1 MQQRRATIRGAA
13 ATRGLRVA
21 LIATL
26 LGGLFGIPATGAFA
40 ATGDEPTATPAATE
54 TSDATESTT
63 APEETSTTEPTETTP
78 AEDDT
83 ASTDATTES
92 NNAVTPNAIVSP
104 MAVPTLECGD
114 GYFYSVLSNGTVRK
128 INANTSP
135 ATVTSEGRWG
145 TNNSR
150 VNGIGIGANG
160 ETMYAYE
167 RSSTNNARD
176 IVRMLRWT
184 SESGTWESIPNSA
197 NSATGSE
204 NSLVAGAVDLNTGM
218 YVYGSYET
226 QGNQVYLRLYVY
238 NPTTNQHINIGRAG
252 VGPTWSNSY
261 SGYNGDIAFDAS
273 GNLYSVRA
281 SFVADNGNIQLSIGS
296 ISASDIEA
304 AINAGSS
311 NRNIS
316 ATYTTTRTINNA
328 PSGVNGIAFLQD
340 GTVVLGDGSSA
351 YQYDPTTWNRIRTI
365 TTDLGSGNST
375 STDLASCA
383 SPATVT
389 LLKDVAGRSDSSDQ
403 FNLTLRDSS
412 QTGSVISTAP
422 TTGSATG
429 IQDVQVGPFPVQTG
443 QVVAISES
451 MASGSAST
459 LADYTSSY
467 QCVDET
473 GATLASGNAS
483 QGTVTIPNR
492 GGAAVVCTITNKPLV
507 AAIKVTKTVQDS
519 NGENDSLASGWA
531 MTVSPTT
538 GTLTPTA
545 TTQNTNSSGETNWK
559 LRLGSATATST
570 ITVTETQQD
579 GYVFVSGQCVIT
591 SLDGTKSQPIVF
603 DAESGTVPG
612 VKAGDSV
619 ECGFVNKEQPTELT
633 IVKDFDLQYGAPAV
647 ENDWTFTAAPTSGA
661 TLNYTSGE
669 KKEVAAG
676 TYAITELFRGGD
688 ASASGYELTSMTCEV
703 DGTSMT
709 ITDGN
714 VTVPENKAVTC
725 TLVNTDKPG
734 SVVWTKV
741 DGNDNELGGS
751 EWTLTGPD
759 GAVTT
764 ITDCDAADA
773 SECAGPDRD
782 PAPGK
787 FSLQSLSWGTYTLVE
802 SAAPAGYL
810 LDETEHTIVIGN
822 GDGEQLEYDLGAITN
837 DPRDGLEIPL
847 TGGLGQDAFLFG
859 GGGLLLLVGLVF
871 GIRALRRRATS

>member
-1 MQQRRATIRGAA
+1 MQQRRAMIRRGT
-13 ATRGLRVA
+13 ATRGVRVA
-21 LIATL
+21 LIAAL
-26 LGGLFGIPATGAFA
+26 LGGLVGMPATGAFA
-40 ATGDEPTATPAATE
+40 ATGDEPTATPTASETADASTE
-54 TSDATESTT
+54 ATESTT
-63 APEETSTTEPTETTP
+63 APTETAG
-78 AEDDT
+78 AEDDA

-92 NNAVTPNAIVSP
+92 YNAVTPNAIISP
-104 MAVPTLECGD
+104 MAVPTLQCGD
-114 GYFYSVLSNGTVRK
+114 GYFYSVRNDGTVRK
-128 INANTSP
+128 INAETGTAS
-135 ATVTSEGRWG
+135 TEGSWTGRSE
-145 TNNSR
+145 
-150 VNGIGIGANG
+150 VNGLGIGANG
-160 ETMYAYE
+160 ETMYAYQ
-167 RSSTNNARD
+167 RSGNNVQNIST
-176 IVRMLRWT
+176 MLRWT
-184 SESGTWESIPNSA
+184 AASGQWEAIPGSA
-197 NSATGSE
+197 NSIGGS
-204 NSLVAGAVDLNTGM
+204 NGLVAGAVDLNTGL
-218 YVYGSYET
+218 YVYGAYST
-226 QGNQVYLRLYVY
+226 QSGTVYLNLYVY
-238 NPTTNQHINIGRAG
+238 NPASNQHTYIGRAN
-252 VGPTWSNSY
+252 VGDTWGGNY
-261 SGYNGDIAFDAS
+261 SGYNGDFAFDSTGTLFA
-273 GNLYSVRA
+273 VRA
-281 SFVADNGNIQLSIGS
+281 SQKNGNNIRMSIAS
-296 ISASDIEA
+296 ISASQLAA
-304 AINAGSS
+304 AIANPPAQNAIPAATGTIHT
-311 NRNIS
+311 IS
-316 ATYTTTRTINNA
+316 NA
-328 PSGVNGIAFLQD
+328 PSGVNGIAFLPD
-340 GTVVLGDGSSA
+340 GTVMLGDGTTASKYNPSTGVKIPNTSTLTIAPSS
-351 YQYDPTTWNRIRTI
+351 
-365 TTDLGSGNST
+365 NS

-412 QTGSVISTAP
+412 QTGSVISTG
-422 TTGSATG
+422 TTSGSATG
-429 IQDVQVGPFPVQTG
+429 IQGVQVGPFPVQTG

-451 MASGSAST
+451 MASGSTST

-483 QGTVTIPNR
+483 QGTVKIPNR

-519 NGENDSLASGWA
+519 HGENDALASGWA
-531 MTVSPTT
+531 MTVNPTT
-538 GTLTPTA
+538 GTLTPSA
-545 TTQNTNSSGETNWK
+545 TTQTTNSSGASNWK
-559 LRLGSATATST
+559 LRLGSTTATST
-570 ITVTETQQD
+570 VTVTETQQD

-591 SLDGTKSQPIVF
+591 SLDGSKSQPIVF

-633 IVKDFDLQYGAPAV
+633 IIKAFELQYGAPAV

-669 KKEVAAG
+669 TKEVAAG

-688 ASASGYELTSMTCEV
+688 ASASGYELKSMTCEV
-703 DGTSMT
+703 DGTSTT

-759 GAVTT
+759 GTVTT
-764 ITDCDAADA
+764 ITDCDADDA
-773 SECAGPDRD
+773 SECTGPDRD
-782 PAPGK
+782 PAPGR

-822 GDGEQLEYDLGAITN
+822 GDGQQLDYDLGAITN

-859 GGGLLLLVGLVF
+859 GGGLLLIVGLVF

>member
-1 MQQRRATIRGAA
+1 MQQRRATIRGAT

-104 MAVPTLECGD
+104 MAVSPLQCGD
-114 GYFYSVLSNGTVRK
+114 GYFYSVRNDGTVQR
-128 INANTSP
+128 INAETGAS
-135 ATVTSEGRWG
+135 TTEGGWTGR
-145 TNNSR
+145 SS
-150 VNGIGIGANG
+150 VNGLGIGANG
-160 ETMYAYE
+160 ETMYAYQ
-167 RSSTNNARD
+167 RSGNNVQNIST
-176 IVRMLRWT
+176 MLRWT
-184 SESGTWESIPNSA
+184 AASGQWEAIPGSGNSIG
-197 NSATGSE
+197 GS
-204 NSLVAGAVDLNTGM
+204 NGLVAGAVDLNTGL
-218 YVYGSYET
+218 YVYGAYSS
-226 QGNQVYLRLYVY
+226 QGNTVYLNLYVY
-238 NPTTNQHINIGRAG
+238 NPANNQHTYIGRTN
-252 VGPTWSNSY
+252 VGSTWGGNY
-261 SGYNGDIAFDAS
+261 SGYNGDLAFDSS
-273 GNLYSVRA
+273 GNLYAVRA
-281 SFVADNGNIQLSIGS
+281 SGPNRSSIRMNITPVLYDDL
-296 ISASDIEA
+296 AA
-304 AINAGSS
+304 AIASPSSS
-311 NRNIS
+311 NTIPSTPGTIHTIS
-316 ATYTTTRTINNA
+316 NA
-328 PSGVNGIAFLQD
+328 PSGVNGIAFLPD
-340 GTVVLGDGSSA
+340 GTVMLGDG
-351 YQYDPTTWNRIRTI
+351 TTASKYNPSTGVKIPNTSTLTI
-365 TTDLGSGNST
+365 STTSNP

-473 GATLASGNAS
+473 GATLASGNAA

-545 TTQNTNSSGETNWK
+545 TTQNTNSSGATNWK
-559 LRLGSATATST
+559 LRLGSTTATST

-619 ECGFVNKEQPTELT
+619 ECGFVNKEQPTQLT
-633 IVKDFDLQYGAPAV
+633 IIKDFDLQYGAPAV

-669 KKEVAAG
+669 TKEVAAG

-688 ASASGYELTSMTCEV
+688 ASASGYELKSMTCEV
-703 DGTSMT
+703 DGTSTT

-751 EWTLTGPD
+751 EWTLTGPE
-759 GAVTT
+759 GTVTT

-773 SECAGPDRD
+773 SECTGPDRD